1 MAEADD
7 TAIVG
12 GYNLHG
18 LGVVENLELLSFF
31 QRPTHIGSDA
41 GNDGPENINDLDLGS
56 DQDDEDD
63 SDDAENV
70 WEEGIASSSLSAVVE
85 AKLTRSQ
92 PSCDPS
98 A

>member
-7 TAIVG
+7 AAIVG

-31 QRPTHIGSDA
+31 QRSTYIGSGA
-41 GNDGPENINDLDLGS
+41 GNDGFDDNNDLDLGS

-70 WEEGIASSSLSAVVE
+70 WEEAMASM
-85 AKLTRSQ
+85 
-92 PSCDPS
+92 
-98 A
+98 